1 MTKTCNLLD
10 QFQGRY
16 PGLILAYNCG
26 SQRSTNGIFI
36 PYQFPEKVFIYF
48 ASKGTAEIY
57 RPPNI
62 QLKNKNIF
70 ARMISFVEKQILILQ
85 THLQQLKQ

>member
-1 MTKTCNLLD
+1 MTKTFNLMDRYRGLNSGLD
-10 QFQGRY
+10 
-16 PGLILAYNCG
+16 IAYSCG
-26 SQRSTNGIFI
+26 SQRPTNGIFI
-36 PYQFPEKVFIYF
+36 PYHFPEKVFIYF
-48 ASKGTAEIY
+48 ASKGAVEIY
-57 RPPNI
+57 GPSNI

>member
-1 MTKTCNLLD
+1 MGH
-10 QFQGRY
+10 FQGHN
-16 PGLILAYNCG
+16 PGIDLSYTCG
-26 SQRSTNGIFI
+26 SQRSINGIFI
-36 PYQFPEKVFIYF
+36 PYHFPAKDFIYF